1 MRRILV
7 IKRIME
13 PKDRRLPLLLTET
26 ELKDIDEWRFANKIA
41 SRNEAVR
48 ILIKLGLDAT
58 RPKAA
63 S

>member
-7 IKRIME
+7 IKRIM
-13 PKDRRLPLLLTET
+13 DRINKRLPLLLTEA
-26 ELKDIDEWRFANKIA
+26 ELKAVEEWRFANKIA

-48 ILIKLGLDAT
+48 MLIKLGLDAT